1 MALLPDIHIEMGIV
15 EATFCHQVEVVS
27 SWQMLTDTCTIQMPR
42 KVARTQGRTLNE
54 LVKAGDQVRVM
65 AGYSQ
70 QLDLIFEG
78 SIRQV
83 NPTIPFVVECED
95 PMMQLKRGSITK
107 SWASVSLQQL
117 TDHIAPGI
125 PNRVL
130 DADLGKFQVERI
142 TPARILDEL
151 KGRGLFTFFRNSKL
165 QVGRQYDPETATR
178 HRFSFHH
185 NIVEDESSLEWV
197 EAENLFLKVKAI
209 SIGTDNRK
217 TVVEVGDP
225 DGDERTMHFFNLSD
239 KELKAA
245 AERELERMKYDGYRG
260 SFKTFG
266 QPTVHH
272 GDIVELIDP
281 TYPEREGSFWV
292 DKVVRTYGM
301 DGYWQEI
308 TLGPATR

>member
-1 MALLPDIHIEMGIV
+1 MPDIHIYMGKV
-15 EATFCHQVEVVS
+15 EATFCHSVEVVS
-27 SWQMLTDTCTIQMPR
+27 SWEMLTDTCTIQMPR
-42 KVARTQGRTLNE
+42 KLARTQGRTLNE
-54 LVKAGDQVRVM
+54 LVRVGDQVRVE

-70 QLDLIFEG
+70 QLDMIFEG

-95 PMMQLKRGSITK
+95 AMMQLKRGGITK
-107 SWASVSLQQL
+107 SWASVTLRQL
-117 TDHIAPGI
+117 IDHIAPGI
-125 PNRVL
+125 PKGRIL
-130 DADLGKFQVERI
+130 DADLGKWQVERV

-151 KGRGLFTFFRNSKL
+151 KGRGLFTFFRGGKL
-165 QVGRQYDPETATR
+165 HVGRQYDPETANR

-185 NIVEDESSLEWV
+185 NIVEDESSLEWHTRDSI
-197 EAENLFLKVKAI
+197 FLKVKAV
-209 SIGTDNRK
+209 SIGLDNKK
-217 TVVEVGDP
+217 TIVEVGDA

-239 KELKAA
+239 KELKEA

-281 TYPEREGSFWV
+281 SYPEREGSFWV

-308 TLGPATR
+308 TIGPSTQ